1 MLNTEEKFREI
12 YEKYKNMVLKVAYDL
27 TEDYHTAQ
35 DICQRVFEKLY
46 GYQNHVDEE
55 RVKSWLVVV
64 AANEARDYCRKGGK
78 FTVLLSG
85 TMELAYLM
93 ECENSIEKHLEQRA
107 KREFLERAF
116 SPDCS
121 QHNDEDLKMIG
132 VYSMDYLFSNIKLD
146 DKGLKK
152 REL

>member
-107 KREFLERAF
+107 KREFLEKAF
-116 SPDCS
+116 SSDYYHKS
-121 QHNDEDLKMIG
+121 DEDLKVIG
-132 VYSMDYLFSNIKLD
+132 VSTIDSFFIKLRLMKNVR
-146 DKGLKK
+146 DKSQL
-152 REL
+152 